1 MKICDKHFRFW
12 ARSIMISILI
22 FVSICFS
29 TVVTSQAAEWKVGVA
44 KTVITPE
51 SPIQLVGYGGRKAP
65 FSGVDIDIY
74 AKALAFEDAQGHR
87 GIIVTCDL
95 VGVQNIFFGPAC
107 QRVMKETGLSRA
119 QIMLNA
125 SHNHTGPLM
134 SLKPDLKGN
143 IAYAS
148 LNEAEAFRIMDYTKS
163 LQEKFYQ
170 LMIASLN
177 DLQPATI
184 SWGTDH
190 VDFPMNR
197 RLKSPQGAIRMA
209 PNPDGPVDRIV
220 PVLKVTGENGKLR
233 AILFGC
239 ACHNT
244 GLTGDHNI
252 ISGDYAGYAQESLE
266 KKYPGVVALF
276 KAGCGADAN
285 PEPRT
290 NISGVRKLG
299 EELAEAV
306 NRVLQ
311 SKMRPIHGELKFAYQ
326 MTALPL
332 KKLNREQ
339 LAAYQGT
346 VALMTTQML
355 RILDSG
361 GTLPTEFSAPIAA
374 WSFGND
380 LTIVAFP
387 TETVSKYAL
396 NLRDKFPEEPLW
408 VSGYNNDLFGYIP
421 TAKIVREGGHE
432 TIGVTTWLWGTDL
445 GNQVGLFSENVEE
458 VMMNTASELIK
469 KLKEKSPDS

>member
-1 MKICDKHFRFW
+1 
-12 ARSIMISILI
+12 MISKLI
-22 FVSICFS
+22 FVSIFFL
-29 TVVTSQAAEWKVGVA
+29 VAVPRSQAAEWKVGVA

-51 SPIQLVGYGGRKAP
+51 SPIQLVGYGGRKSP
-65 FSGVDIDIY
+65 FAGVDIDIF

-107 QRVMKETGLSRA
+107 QRVMKETGLSRS

-134 SLKPDLKGN
+134 SLKPDLQGN

-148 LNEAEAFRIMDYTKS
+148 LNEAEAFRIIDYTKS

-177 DLQPATI
+177 DLQPAKL

-190 VDFPMNR
+190 VNFPMNR
-197 RLKSPQGAIRMA
+197 RLKNRQGSIRMT
-209 PNPDGPVDRIV
+209 PNPDGPVDRVV

-244 GLTGDHNI
+244 GLTGDHNL
-252 ISGDYAGYAQESLE
+252 ISGDYAGYAQERLE
-266 KKYPGVVALF
+266 QLYPGVVALF
-276 KAGCGADAN
+276 KSGCGADAN
-285 PEPRT
+285 PQPRT
-290 NISGVRKLG
+290 NIPGVRKLG
-299 EELAEAV
+299 EELADAV
-306 NRVLQ
+306 NRVLK
-311 SKMRPIHGELKFAYQ
+311 SKMRPIHGELKFAFR
-326 MTALPL
+326 MTDLPL
-332 KKLNREQ
+332 KKLTREQ
-339 LAAYQGT
+339 LGSYKGT

-355 RILDSG
+355 KVLDSG
-361 GTLPTEFSAPIAA
+361 GTLPVTYPAPIAA

-387 TETVSKYAL
+387 TETVSEYAL
-396 NLRDKFPEEPLW
+396 KLRAKYPEEPLW
-408 VSGYNNDLFGYIP
+408 VSAYNNDLSGYIP

-445 GNQVGLFSENVEE
+445 ENQVGLYSEKVEE
-458 VMMNTASELIK
+458 VMLNTASELIEE
-469 KLKEKSPDS
+469 LKCKPVEK